1 MKRLA
6 LLGLA
11 AAIGLVGCG
20 PEEPQEFAY
29 ETGEEIEET
38 GEEAA
43 RATGEAMEEA
53 GEEIRLAFDDIDV
66 DTDTRVTEQELE
78 RWWNRNNPF
87 DTWDVDADGSL
98 VESELHVRLE
108 AGEFAELDANDDGR
122 LTEAE
127 VQGGLFDVLDDNGDG
142 AITRE
147 EWPRTT

>member
-6 LLGLA
+6 LLSLA
-11 AAIGLVGCG
+11 AAIGFVGCG
-20 PEEPQEFAY
+20 PEEPQEFAD
-29 ETGEEIEET
+29 ETGEIEET

-43 RATGEAMEEA
+43 RATGEAMERA
-53 GEEIRLAFDDIDV
+53 GEEIRLAFEDIDV

-87 DTWDVDADGSL
+87 DDWDVDGNASL
-98 VESELHVRLE
+98 DENELRIRLE

-127 VQGGLFDVLDDNGDG
+127 VQGGLFDVLDENGDG

-147 EWPRTT
+147 EWPRTS